1 MNHYT
6 VDVLTPSRVVVKDMP
21 AESLLVPTIRGQI
34 NILADHTHI
43 VTKIGT
49 GVMSSFGGADDADR
63 HFVLT
68 TGLCKVLDGRVVI
81 MAKTA
86 EETSDIDVGRAQ
98 EALKMAREHLEH
110 PENLTDYEYEKYY
123 RKVERANLRIQ
134 MSQYS
139 LKK

>member
-21 AESLLVPTIRGQI
+21 AESLLVPTVRGQI

-43 VTKIGT
+43 VTKLDT
-49 GVMSSFGGADDADR
+49 GVMSAFGGADDADR

-68 TGLCKVLDGRVVI
+68 TGLCKVLDGKVVI
-81 MAKTA
+81 MAQTA
-86 EETSDIDVGRAQ
+86 EETSDIDVDRAQ
-98 EALKMAREHLEH
+98 EALRVSQEHLEH

-123 RKVERANLRIQ
+123 RKAERAKLRIQ

>member
-6 VDVLTPSRVVVKDMP
+6 VDVLTPSRVVVKDIP

-34 NILADHTHI
+34 NILADHTHF
-43 VTKIGT
+43 VTKLDT
-49 GVMSSFGGADDADR
+49 GVMSAFGGADDADR

-68 TGLCKVLDGRVVI
+68 TGLCKVLDGKVVI
-81 MAKTA
+81 MAQTA
-86 EETSDIDVGRAQ
+86 EETSDIDVDRAEAALQMAQ
-98 EALKMAREHLEH
+98 EKLEH
-110 PENLTDYEYEKYY
+110 PESLSDYEYEKYY
-123 RKVERANLRIQ
+123 RKAERAKLRIQ

>member
-21 AESLLVPTIRGQI
+21 AESLLIPTIRGQI

-43 VTKIGT
+43 VTKLDT
-49 GVMSSFGGADDADR
+49 GVMSAFGGADDADR

-68 TGLCKVLDGRVVI
+68 TGLCKVLDGKVVI
-81 MAKTA
+81 MAQTA
-86 EETSDIDVGRAQ
+86 EETSDIDVDRAE
-98 EALKMAREHLEH
+98 EALKTAREHLEH

-123 RKVERANLRIQ
+123 RKAERAQLRLQ